1 MNSFYYYKV
10 RWYDDCSDYKEVI
23 SQGIISASDWSD
35 AMTQIVMG
43 FDNIEAIAVE
53 SISEDGYFD
62 MKDLVEFIRANGH
75 LEADNA

>member
-10 RWYDDCSDYKEVI
+10 RWYDDRDDYKEVT
-23 SQGIISASDWSD
+23 SQGIISAEDWSD
-35 AMTQIVMG
+35 VMTQMVSG

-62 MKDLVEFIRANGH
+62 MADLVEFIRANGH